1 MDGLAK
7 RSGGGEERERRK
19 RRLWAA

>member
-1 MDGLAK
+1 LAK

-19 RRLWAA
+19 RWLWAA